1 MAKQRIDLDGAVVLV
16 TGAGSGI
23 GAATARTFAER
34 GSLVLAVDIDEV
46 SAKQTTEACRANGR
60 GVAVAYGC
68 DVADLEAVADLTAR
82 VHAEHGPLDVL
93 VNNAGVGLT
102 GELLGMTFADWQW
115 VRSINLDGPVHC
127 LGAFGP
133 AMIERGRGHVVN
145 VSSALAYV
153 PRATEP
159 AYVATKSGLMAL
171 SRSVRAD
178 WRRSGVGVSVVCP
191 GVTNTAIV
199 DHAKFVGRRDDP
211 VARARTAGL
220 FRRGHPPAKVA
231 AAIIDAVDRDRP
243 VVIVGWEARVAWA
256 LHRAAP
262 VRLQQRLAT
271 VLTDGRLGP
280 RRTVEGLPLRWRRH
294 HAEVGVSAWTA
305 VQAKLP
311 ARNRASGGSS

>member
-1 MAKQRIDLDGAVVLV
+1 MAKRRIDLDGAVVLV
-16 TGAGSGI
+16 TGAGGGI
-23 GAATARTFAER
+23 GAATARAFAER
-34 GSLVLAVDIDEV
+34 GSRLLAVDIDEV
-46 SAKQTTEACRANGR
+46 SAKQTAEACRAIGG

-68 DVADLEAVADLTAR
+68 DVADPDAVADLTAG

-102 GELLGMTFADWQW
+102 GELLGMTLADWHW
-115 VRSINLDGPVHC
+115 VRSINLDGPVNC
-127 LGAFGP
+127 LRAFGP
-133 AMIERGRGHVVN
+133 AMLERGRGHVVN

-178 WRRSGVGVSVVCP
+178 WCRWGVGVSVVCP
-191 GVTNTAIV
+191 GVTKTDIIQ
-199 DHAKFVGRRDDP
+199 HTRFVGRRDDP
-211 VARARTAGL
+211 VVRARTAGL

-243 VVIVGWEARVAWA
+243 VVFVGWEARMAWA

-262 VRLQQRLAT
+262 VWLQQRLAM
-271 VLTDGRLGP
+271 VLTDGRRGP
-280 RRTVEGLPLRWRRH
+280 RRPSSGCRFDGAATTWR
-294 HAEVGVSAWTA
+294 
-305 VQAKLP
+305 
-311 ARNRASGGSS
+311 

>member
-1 MAKQRIDLDGAVVLV
+1 MAKQRIDLAGAVVLV

-23 GAATARTFAER
+23 GAFTARAFAER

-46 SAKQTTEACRANGR
+46 SAKRTAQACREIGR

-68 DVADLEAVADLTAR
+68 DVADPVAVAELTGG

-93 VNNAGVGLT
+93 VNNAGVGIT

-115 VRSINLDGPVHC
+115 VRSINLDGAVHC
-127 LGAFGP
+127 LRAFGP
-133 AMIERGRGHVVN
+133 AMIERRRGHVVN
-145 VSSALAYV
+145 VSSALAYI

-191 GVTNTAIV
+191 GLTNTDIIQ
-199 DHAKFVGRRDDP
+199 HTRFVGRRDDAD
-211 VARARTAGL
+211 VRARTAGL

-231 AAIIDAVDRDRP
+231 AAILGAVERDRP
-243 VVIVGWEARVAWA
+243 LVLVGWEARVAWA

-262 VRLQQRLAT
+262 VRLEERLAT
-271 VLTDGRLGP
+271 VLTDARGP
-280 RRTVEGLPLRWRRH
+280 GWTVDWLPLRWRRH
-294 HAEVGVSAWTA
+294 HVEVGERHTDRHSSEV
-305 VQAKLP
+305 
-311 ARNRASGGSS
+311 ASP

>member
-1 MAKQRIDLDGAVVLV
+1 MAKQRIHLDRAVALV

-23 GAATARTFAER
+23 GAATARAFAQR
-34 GSLVLAVDIDEV
+34 RSLVLAVDIDEV
-46 SAKQTTEACRANGR
+46 AAKQTAEACRAIGR

-68 DVADLEAVADLTAR
+68 DVADPVAVADLAAG

-102 GELLGMTFADWQW
+102 GELLGMTFADWEW
-115 VRSINLDGPVHC
+115 VRSINLDGAVHC
-127 LGAFGP
+127 LRAFGR
-133 AMIERGRGHVVN
+133 AMIERRRGHVVN
-145 VSSALAYV
+145 VSSALAYI

-191 GVTNTAIV
+191 GLTNTAII
-199 DHAKFVGRRDDP
+199 DHTRFVGRRDDP
-211 VARARTAGL
+211 VVRARTAGL

-231 AAIIDAVDRDRP
+231 AAIIDAVDRNRP
-243 VVIVGWEARVAWA
+243 LVFVGWEARVAWA

-262 VRLQQRLAT
+262 VRLEERLAT
-271 VLTDGRLGP
+271 VLTGGP
-280 RRTVEGLPLRWRRH
+280 RGPGWTFESLPLRWRRH
-294 HAEVGVSAWTA
+294 HVEVGERRMDRHSSEVVS
-305 VQAKLP
+305 P
-311 ARNRASGGSS
+311 

>member
-1 MAKQRIDLDGAVVLV
+1 MAKRRIDLDGAVVLV
-16 TGAGSGI
+16 TGAGGGI
-23 GAATARTFAER
+23 GAATARAFAER
-34 GSLVLAVDIDEV
+34 GSRLLAVDIDEV
-46 SAKQTTEACRANGR
+46 SAKQTAEACRAIGG

-68 DVADLEAVADLTAR
+68 DVADPDAVADLTAG

-102 GELLGMTFADWQW
+102 GELVSMTFADWQW

-127 LGAFGP
+127 LRAFGP
-133 AMIERGRGHVVN
+133 AMIERGCGHVVN

-178 WRRSGVGVSVVCP
+178 WCRWGVGVSVVCP
-191 GVTNTAIV
+191 GVTNTDIIQ
-199 DHAKFVGRRDDP
+199 HTRFVGRRDDP
-211 VARARTAGL
+211 VVRARTAGL

-243 VVIVGWEARVAWA
+243 VVFVGWEARLAWA

-262 VRLQQRLAT
+262 VWLQQRLAM
-271 VLTDGRLGP
+271 VLTDGRRGP
-280 RRTVEGLPLRWRRH
+280 RRPSSGCRFDGAATTWR
-294 HAEVGVSAWTA
+294 
-305 VQAKLP
+305 
-311 ARNRASGGSS
+311 